1 MSESFDV
8 DEGEVRADAG
18 VRTRHLDFDTTTRSA
33 KDRSGRWSPSDLYT
47 NDHVSS
53 ETSSKDNT
61 FTIPQ
66 GSRKGALVS
75 LALEAW
81 RGGEIDPR
89 NLGQVRGRDVD
100 EAGFR
105 RALYRSSISEIEHLL
120 GPVLKGRRVIVDGR
134 LPGSGRYAL
143 IRLGAEVKEQRP
155 KNEERYIDM
164 TPAIFVIAALVMAV
178 RFVSLGLDDQ
188 SMYILSGIAFALLYG
203 LRPFISKLMRPK
215 D

>member
-1 MSESFDV
+1 MR
-8 DEGEVRADAG
+8 EVPDPG
-18 VRTRHLDFDTTTRSA
+18 VRTRHLDFDTTRDGRRSHPGLRTKDHLSA
-33 KDRSGRWSPSDLYT
+33 ETSLKDR
-47 NDHVSS
+47 
-53 ETSSKDNT
+53 T

-66 GSRKGALVS
+66 GSRKGALVN

-81 RGGEIDPR
+81 RGGEIESRD
-89 NLGQVRGRDVD
+89 LGQVRGRHVD
-100 EAGFR
+100 EDGFR
-105 RALYRSSISEIEHLL
+105 RALYRSSIGEIEHLL

-134 LPGSGRYAL
+134 LPSAGRYAL
-143 IRLGAEVKEQRP
+143 VRLGAEVEEQRP
-155 KNEERYIDM
+155 KNEEHYIDM

-203 LRPFISKLMRPK
+203 LRPFVSKLQRPK